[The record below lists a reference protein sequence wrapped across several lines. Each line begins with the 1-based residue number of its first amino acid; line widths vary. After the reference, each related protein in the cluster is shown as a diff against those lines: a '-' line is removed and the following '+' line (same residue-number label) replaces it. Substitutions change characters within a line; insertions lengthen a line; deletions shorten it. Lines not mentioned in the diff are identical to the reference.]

1 MMSQEINFTKISIP
15 KDSANKFFY
24 YETLSKFIYQT
35 LKTDNKIEE
44 NKFIDIFK
52 QFEIES
58 DEFKNI
64 VSFLISKK
72 IVKEKKWEFIKDKN
86 LLKDDILSEFLQND
100 YFLSKIDKSTD
111 SINKQDKIEQNQIPK
126 ENISIEQEELNTKP
140 LEESNDA
147 NAINLLND
155 GNWPLVETDFTIPS
169 KDDNY
174 KIEGVLEE
182 KKELSDSFVELWTF
196 IENNLLEEEKENEIE
211 SYIYNK
217 NLQKEPVLDSNK
229 LEDAKSIENNNFLES
244 LSQENNTNDSP
255 FQPLDNFLEELASSK
270 FEDENKNEWG
280 EMQEETIMENEKL
293 NIEKIE
299 ISDENSK
306 IEIKEVMSLNNIEEI
321 NLQKDVS
328 EIVEE
333 EIKSDEMK
341 FDFFNTEDLWE
352 QKDLNEVELEQE
364 KREWDD
370 NTGNSFWFREE
381 QEDETDTDSDEN
393 QISEF
398 DETNESLQDSSF
410 EKEENLSEKE
420 NKDNEFKF
428 NFNRTMEEEEK
439 IDFNNIDN
447 LEEEKKE
454 SEIDKIEENSQ
465 ENDENSRYEDNVYHF
480 WNFEDEKTE
489 EWNEMNDYVKE
500 IIEEKQIDESEKKD
514 AQSFESF
521 KEKVELENKEH
532 FRTSFEIETIE
543 ENEQDDNLQSHETN
557 YNKNSKLEIDKNDK
571 METETE
577 LDMFLNKE
585 EEIFRDDKSFELENE
600 QKIQKQENKG
610 LKGNSKKQNKENI
623 QESLFADK
631 KFLTNL
637 LLWIWWIIWFFLLI
651 VFVFI

>member
-1 MMSQEINFTKISIP
+1 MSQEFNFTKISIP

-58 DEFKNI
+58 NEFQNI

-72 IVKEKKWEFIKDKN
+72 IIKEKKWEFIKDKN

-100 YFLSKIDKSTD
+100 YFLSKIDKNTEFVKLD
-111 SINKQDKIEQNQIPK
+111 EIEKNQIDQD
-126 ENISIEQEELNTKP
+126 NISIEPKEKP
-140 LEESNDA
+140 STEIIDS
-147 NAINLLND
+147 INNEKK
-155 GNWPLVETDFTIPS
+155 PFVETDFTIPS
-169 KDDNY
+169 KDDTY

-182 KKELSDSFVELWTF
+182 KKELNDSFVELGTF
-196 IENNLLEEEKENEIE
+196 IENNLLEDEKENEIE

-217 NLQKEPVLDSNK
+217 NLQKEPISDWNK
-229 LEDAKSIENNNFLES
+229 QEDIKNIENNDFIKN
-244 LSQENNTNDSP
+244 LSQWNDENDSH
-255 FQPLDNFLEELASSK
+255 FQPIDNFLEELASSK

-280 EMQEETIMENEKL
+280 EIQEEISTENDKS
-293 NIEKIE
+293 NIEKIN

-306 IEIKEVMSLNNIEEI
+306 IEINEKIEINDEMGLIKEI
-321 NLQKDVS
+321 NLQKDIS
-328 EIVEE
+328 ESMDNET
-333 EIKSDEMK
+333 KSDEMK
-341 FDFFNTEDLWE
+341 FDFFNTEDLWD

-370 NTGNSFWFREE
+370 NTGNTFWFREE
-381 QEDETDTDSDEN
+381 QDETEIDSDEN
-393 QISEF
+393 QINEF
-398 DETNESLQDSSF
+398 DETEESLQDSSF
-410 EKEENLSEKE
+410 EKEEDLSENE
-420 NKDNEFKF
+420 NKDNNAEF
-428 NFNRTMEEEEK
+428 NFNFNWNMEEEEK
-439 IDFNNIDN
+439 IDFNKVDN

-454 SEIDKIEENSQ
+454 IEIDKIEENSQ
-465 ENDENSRYEDNVYHF
+465 ENDENSREEENVYHF

-489 EWNEMNDYVKE
+489 ELNEMNDYIKE
-500 IIEEKQIDESEKKD
+500 IIDDNPIGESEKKD
-514 AQSFESF
+514 EQSFESF
-521 KEKVELENKEH
+521 KEKLELENKEN

-543 ENEQDDNLQSHETN
+543 ENEQDDKLQSQETN
-557 YNKNSKLEIDKNDK
+557 YNENSELEIDKDDK

-585 EEIFRDDKSFELENE
+585 DEEIFWEDKSFELENE
-600 QKIQKQENKG
+600 QKIQKQENKA
-610 LKGNSKKQNKENI
+610 LKGNSKKQTKENI